1 MYRRLSD
8 HGRRLLNQAM
18 FEELLID
25 HEDITIR
32 VVGQTGTEPVR
43 DLAVATNAY
52 REPIA
57 SQGQLRTN
65 RPAANGEPAREPWRT
80 CSPSFLWTG
89 VGVGPPW
96 WS

>member
-1 MYRRLSD
+1 MQHPQAMYRRLSD

-32 VVGQTGTEPVR
+32 VVGQTRTEPVR

-65 RPAANGEPAREPWRT
+65 SPARTASLPGN
-80 CSPSFLWTG
+80 PG
-89 VGVGPPW
+89 GPALPRFFGRGLE
-96 WS
+96 